1 MEKHSI
7 SPINKELI
15 KYHFS
20 LIGKIYKMENIIK
33 EKNIQVQM
41 FCSGWDYEE
50 INILILYYWEY
61 EWK

>member
-33 EKNIQVQM
+33 EKNIKVQM
-41 FCSGWDYEE
+41 FCFGWDYEE
-50 INILILYYWEY
+50 INILILY
-61 EWK
+61 